1 MAGQRDVSLYEGH
14 ATPKDII
21 LRALPLAAVVSTS
34 IYLYEGHA
42 SPNDIILRDP
52 TVAAGGGGGG
62 PTEFFGLRSYYHG
75 AVQDLALIAA
85 ADGITGMGGIPMVRK
100 NGTTYAVYLVETT
113 DPNASPIRV
122 RTTTGIKAIRQKT

>member
-1 MAGQRDVSLYEGH
+1 MLGEG
-14 ATPKDII
+14 P
-21 LRALPLAAVVSTS
+21 
-34 IYLYEGHA
+34 
-42 SPNDIILRDP
+42 
-52 TVAAGGGGGG
+52 VAAGGGGGG

-122 RTTTGIKAIRQKT
+122 RTTTGLKAIRQKT